1 LSETITENQEK
12 VNRDVAQVLK
22 LKQNFLQF
30 KQSKDERKQEL
41 AQEKAR
47 KMEAR
52 RIAKTKSE
60 VRSKQK
66 EKESTPYTA
75 VIIAKLEYEGASV
88 PSKEQLAEDLGSII
102 IKWADNK
109 GFYAINPKEPIPILI
124 SVDVDIK

>member
-1 LSETITENQEK
+1 MSENDYKKEIKKIT
-12 VNRDVAQVLK
+12 
-22 LKQNFLQF
+22 

-47 KMEAR
+47 KVEAR
-52 RIAKTKSE
+52 RTTKTKSK
-60 VRSKQK
+60 VSPKQE

-75 VIIAKLEYEGASV
+75 VIIAKLEYESANA

-102 IKWADNK
+102 IKWADKK
-109 GFYAINPKEPIPILI
+109 GFYAINPKEPIPKLI